1 MPFLT
6 VSFDLGALSAEAAE
20 AACFAAGAMSVTLS
34 DAHDD
39 AVLEP
44 APGEVRLWPATRM
57 QALFAAEI
65 DAAALIASLTA
76 MLGIPTIEAHLLE
89 DRPWEREW
97 LKDYHAV
104 RCGRRLW
111 VSPHHERIEDPD
123 AIVVRLDPGL
133 AFGTGTHPTTALCL
147 SWLDARLAAETRV
160 IDYGCGSGI
169 LGIAAAR
176 LGAAQVWCFDID
188 PQALTAARENALA
201 NEVATRVSVCASASE
216 LPGAADVLLAN
227 ILAGP
232 LRELASRFAGLV
244 RAGGRIV
251 LAGLLEPQALEVTA
265 AYDPWFDMSRFA
277 SREEWVVLEGSRRHD
292 RAPLTRA
299 SS

>member
-1 MPFLT
+1 MPFLML
-6 VSFDLGALSAEAAE
+6 SFDLGAHSADTAE

-44 APGEVRLWPATRM
+44 APGEVRLWPATRV
-57 QALFAAEI
+57 QALFAGEI
-65 DAAALIASLTA
+65 DAAALIAALTA
-76 MLGIPTIEAHLLE
+76 SLGITAIESRILE

-111 VSPHHERIEDPD
+111 VSPRHERIEDPD
-123 AIVVRLDPGL
+123 AVIVRLDPGL

-147 SWLDARLAAETRV
+147 SWLDAQLAADMRV

-176 LGAAQVWCFDID
+176 LGAAQVWCYDID
-188 PQALTAARENALA
+188 PQALIAARENALA
-201 NEVATRVSVCASASE
+201 NEVATRVTVCASATD
-216 LPGAADVLLAN
+216 LPAAADVLLAN

-232 LRELASRFAGLV
+232 LCELASRFAGLV

-265 AYDPWFDMSRFA
+265 AYDTWFDMSRFA

-292 RAPLTRA
+292 GASLMRAV
-299 SS
+299 S